1 MGLKLMR
8 MTQIVSITSQGQIS
22 IPANIRR
29 NLKLN
34 LYNKASI
41 RQEKGRLI
49 IEPVE
54 DILLLAGSLK
64 GYALKGKNP
73 DEISRLEK
81 KAWEK
86 AAVSRY
92 KKSIK

>member
-1 MGLKLMR
+1 

-22 IPANIRR
+22 IPANLRR
-29 NLKLN
+29 DLKLN
-34 LYNKASI
+34 IYNKASI

-64 GYALKGKNP
+64 AYALNGKDP
-73 DEISRLEK
+73 HEVLRLEK
-81 KAWEK
+81 RAWEK
-86 AAVSRY
+86 VAVSRY